1 MQTKLIIYSLLKSA
15 NRVRE
20 IPSHQSHQ
28 IKGHNGF
35 QKGFPTYPKGFLKAS
50 TSAKKKKRK
59 KKKKKRKKIRTIMAD
74 CMKRENVTVTAT
86 FHSVCLWVMISEWEV
101 YDMVSKERLGLGR
114 MVFSHLGSYWKA
126 YLKGKWVFQVHVQ
139 RL

>member
-1 MQTKLIIYSLLKSA
+1 
-15 NRVRE
+15 
-20 IPSHQSHQ
+20 
-28 IKGHNGF
+28 
-35 QKGFPTYPKGFLKAS
+35 
-50 TSAKKKKRK
+50 
-59 KKKKKRKKIRTIMAD
+59 MAD

-126 YLKGKWVFQVHVQ
+126 YL
-139 RL
+139 